1 MYQLHTPYTGTQLA
15 KELFHIAGNTF
26 SKKKQTYL
34 NHLSEYF
41 KWHMEKSKYV
51 LDAEIKPYETLKEK
65 NSKEKKMEYYKQR
78 TDTIIAA
85 EPYNSGSNVARNI
98 QQNNKYKVQTDTVSR
113 YVRTILKGF
122 YISFDSRWSKP
133 SEDRLHYIPLTNEEL
148 QYLHSL
154 FQSKSNNEL
163 NYTYCAE
170 YEAGN
175 ITKEEFLELLGNAV
189 LIDYNEI
196 MLMFQDKYG
205 YRPIKTKKFEMR
217 EQSPENASNQ
227 AQNG

>member
-15 KELFHIAGNTF
+15 EELFHIAGNTF

-34 NHLSEYF
+34 NHLNEYF
-41 KWHMEKSKYV
+41 EWHMEKSKYV

-98 QQNNKYKVQTDTVSR
+98 QRNNKYKVQTDTVSR

-133 SEDRLHYIPLTNEEL
+133 SDDKLHYIPLTNEEL
-148 QYLHSL
+148 EYLHSL

-217 EQSPENASNQ
+217 EDLPQNATPLVKSN
-227 AQNG
+227 

>member
-15 KELFHIAGNTF
+15 EELFNVAGNTF
-26 SKKKQTYL
+26 SKKKTLYL

-41 KWHMEKSKYV
+41 KWHREKSKYI
-51 LDAEIKPYETLKEK
+51 LDEELKPYETLKEK
-65 NSKEKKMEYYKQR
+65 NSKEKKMEYYKER
-78 TDTIIAA
+78 TDKIIAA

-133 SEDRLHYIPLTNEEL
+133 SDDKLHYIPLSQEEL
-148 QYLHSL
+148 DYLHNL
-154 FQSKSNNEL
+154 FQTKSNNEL
-163 NYTYCAE
+163 HYSYCAE

-175 ITKEEFLELLGNAV
+175 ITREEFLELLGHAV
-189 LIDYNEI
+189 LVDYNEI

-217 EQSPENASNQ
+217 EPSPQNATTPAKS
-227 AQNG
+227 

>member
-15 KELFHIAGNTF
+15 ETLFQISGRSFAN
-26 SKKKQTYL
+26 KKQTYL
-34 NHLSEYF
+34 SHLSEYF

-217 EQSPENASNQ
+217 EPLPENASNQ
-227 AQNG
+227 VQNG